1 LSKSFPQFTL
11 RNQKTKYTI
20 IIESLINRVKIFGA
34 KDIPIFPKVFCFN
47 FLIFDYNF
55 HIFNNFHSKS
65 IDLFSFFNY
74 NEDAKFFKSFFHT
87 CFIIFSYLKTVFF
100 SSAPNRSCNLLF

>member
-1 LSKSFPQFTL
+1 LSKIFPQFTL

-74 NEDAKFFKSFFHT
+74 NKDAKFFKGFF
-87 CFIIFSYLKTVFF
+87 ILVSLFSPT
-100 SSAPNRSCNLLF
+100 